1 MGLLSSEAD
10 YARDAHNFHQK
21 LWQKSNEKV
30 PRTKLSFK
38 ELNGL
43 IIKLLAPPPSVPI
56 FGLFDAPKS
65 QSDGVHQQVQ
75 QKNGISFLTSSSQG
89 GKAEKEAN
97 IKTNGPRAD
106 SESPNK
112 GDVPHQGD
120 RKKKSSKS
128 DSTAPTKKVQEK
140 PSQTVENP
148 QKKTQPR
155 KNADEKTKNGKEK
168 IESIVAKIEPVVVK
182 KEKMTL
188 QLKDATIKLL

>member
-75 QKNGISFLTSSSQG
+75 QKNAISFLTSPSHG

-128 DSTAPTKKVQEK
+128 DSTSPTKKLQEK

-148 QKKTQPR
+148 QKNTQPR
-155 KNADEKTKNGKEK
+155 KNADEKTKNGKE
-168 IESIVAKIEPVVVK
+168 KIEPVVVK